1 MLLVRETYGLPLAV
15 ISVALPAGKQG
26 RHNQNI
32 LSRNPT
38 TRLKKKKLTT
48 CPRILSSSVPVLSIK
63 AECEEVEGGVKCHTW
78 RRKDGFG
85 ECKE

>member
-15 ISVALPAGKQG
+15 ISVALPAGKEG

-38 TRLKKKKLTT
+38 TRLKKKN
-48 CPRILSSSVPVLSIK
+48 
-63 AECEEVEGGVKCHTW
+63 
-78 RRKDGFG
+78 
-85 ECKE
+85 